1 MYKVQK
7 QCKACGKWY
16 TPCFDC
22 ENDKTAFHW
31 RTVACSPECGRKYFA
46 MVEAARNKEKESDDF
61 SAHTN
66 APVEEFV
73 EDTNEKV
80 SKISYKKKLKNNKE
94 SEQIGLEDGMY

>member
-7 QCKACGKWY
+7 QCKACGKRY

-61 SAHTN
+61 SAHMN

-80 SKISYKKKLKNNKE
+80 SKISYKKKPKNNKE

>member
-7 QCKACGKWY
+7 QCKACGKLY

-46 MVEAARNKEKESDDF
+46 MVEAARNKTDKADDF
-61 SAHTN
+61 SAYMN
-66 APVEEFV
+66 APVEEPV

-80 SKISYKKKLKNNKE
+80 SKIPYKKKPKNIKE